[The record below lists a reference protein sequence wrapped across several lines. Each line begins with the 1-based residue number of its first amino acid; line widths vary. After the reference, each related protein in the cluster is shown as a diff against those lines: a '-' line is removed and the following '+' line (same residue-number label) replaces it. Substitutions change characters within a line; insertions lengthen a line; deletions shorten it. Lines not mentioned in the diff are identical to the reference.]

1 MYFLCES
8 MRYRNRYWF
17 YDKIIPE
24 RICDEI
30 VYFFK
35 NKQKKKATVG
45 DDKVNKLNPKI
56 RQSSVVF
63 DRENLWID
71 HLINPFIKN
80 ANIKSG
86 WKFDIDYPETHQF
99 TEYKINQHYNWHSDG
114 HDKPYNTK
122 DFRNNKIRKLSLSLC
137 LSNENSY
144 EGGNLLFSALNPSNK
159 REIFTIKKMRGK
171 GSLIVFPSYT
181 LHKIEPVTKGTRHSL
196 VIWYL
201 GNPYR

>member
-1 MYFLCES
+1 MYFLIES
-8 MRYRNRYWF
+8 MTYRNQYWH
-17 YDKIIPE
+17 YKKIIPE

-30 VYFFK
+30 VLFFK
-35 NKQKKKATVG
+35 NKRKIKAVVG
-45 DDKVNKLNPKI
+45 SDNFLNQKI

-71 HLINPFIKN
+71 HLINPYIKN

-86 WKFDIDYPETHQF
+86 WKFEIDCPETHQF
-99 TEYKINQHYNWHSDG
+99 TEYKINQHYNWHMDEHS
-114 HDKPYNTK
+114 KPYDTN
-122 DFRNNKIRKLSLSLC
+122 DFRNNKIRKLSMSLC
-137 LSNENSY
+137 LSHEDSY
-144 EGGNLLFSALNPSNK
+144 QGGDFLISTLESGNK
-159 REIFTIKKMRGK
+159 KKIHKIKELKGK

-181 LHKIEPVTKGTRHSL
+181 IHKVEPVTKGTRHSL

>member
-1 MYFLCES
+1 MYFLIES
-8 MRYRNRYWF
+8 MTYRNQYWH
-17 YDKIIPE
+17 YKKIIPE
-24 RICDEI
+24 RVCDEI
-30 VYFFK
+30 VFFFK
-35 NKQKKKATVG
+35 NKKKIKAVVG
-45 DDKVNKLNPKI
+45 ADNLNPKI

-86 WKFDIDYPETHQF
+86 WKFEIDYPETHQF
-99 TEYKINQHYNWHSDG
+99 TEYKINQHYNWHMDE
-114 HDKPYNTK
+114 HNKPYDTK
-122 DFRNNKIRKLSLSLC
+122 DFRNNKIRKLSMSLC
-137 LSNENSY
+137 LSHENSY
-144 EGGNLLFSALNPSNK
+144 QGGDFLISTLEPGNK
-159 REIFTIKKMRGK
+159 KKIHKIKELKGK

-181 LHKIEPVTKGTRHSL
+181 IHKVEPVTKGIRHSL